1 MANLIRWDPLREMAE
16 MRGLMDRA
24 FDNFFSRSPVS
35 YEGVGVVDINMLQ
48 TDNDVVINA
57 SIPGV
62 KPDDINISI
71 TGDNLTIRGEI
82 QEDEEFKDA
91 NYHIKE
97 FRYGNFSRSI
107 PLPSKVDTDK
117 AKAEFE
123 NGVLTLTLPKVEEVK
138 PKTITVNTK

>member
-48 TDNDVVINA
+48 TDNDVVIKA

-62 KPDDINISI
+62 KPDDINISL

-97 FRYGNFSRSI
+97 FR
-107 PLPSKVDTDK
+107 
-117 AKAEFE
+117 
-123 NGVLTLTLPKVEEVK
+123 
-138 PKTITVNTK
+138 